1 LGPWERRR
9 EERKKKVFAMR
20 PLSLPSEKISL
31 IAIMLAIA
39 RERER
44 EKGGFK

>member
-1 LGPWERRR
+1 MGKKERRKK
-9 EERKKKVFAMR
+9 KKKVFAMR